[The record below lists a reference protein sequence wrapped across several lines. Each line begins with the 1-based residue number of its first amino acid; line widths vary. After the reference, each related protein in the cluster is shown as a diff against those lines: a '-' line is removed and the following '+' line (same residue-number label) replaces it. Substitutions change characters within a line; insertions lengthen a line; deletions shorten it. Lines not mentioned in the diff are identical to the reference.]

1 ELFFETLIYL
11 VAIFGIVITISEMF
25 KVCRF
30 KMFNLNK
37 KSIDIYINNLS
48 IEDTNK
54 LENSIKDIN
63 IKADINIYKNL

>member
-1 ELFFETLIYL
+1 S
-11 VAIFGIVITISEMF
+11 IFCIVITISEMF
-25 KVCRF
+25 IVCRI
-30 KMFNLNK
+30 KMYNLNK